1 MVLLVTSR
9 ERLKLQAEWVFDL
22 HGLDYPDQGN
32 PDDIE
37 RYSAVQLF
45 MLHARKV
52 QRQFSL
58 SESEARAV
66 VRICQLVE
74 GMPLA
79 IELAASAVHQRS
91 CAAIAAEIERDLQ
104 MLVSAIHDIPER
116 HRSVW
121 AAFEHSWRL
130 LSPEEQQ
137 SLGRLSVFHGGF
149 DEGAAAQVACSP
161 CPGAGDIGGQIPA
174 ALRSGWSLRNAR
186 AGAAVRLCKAGE
198 SRRARNPPKMLI

>member
-1 MVLLVTSR
+1 MT
-9 ERLKLQAEWVFDL
+9 
-22 HGLDYPDQGN
+22 
-32 PDDIE
+32 IE

-52 QRQFSL
+52 RRQFSL
-58 SESEARAV
+58 SEPEARAV

-104 MLVSAIHDIPER
+104 MLVSSVQDIPER

-130 LSPEEQQ
+130 LSLEEQQ
-137 SLGRLSVFHGGF
+137 SLGRLSIFHGGF

-161 CPGAGDIGGQIPA
+161 SRVLATLVDKSLLRFGQGGRYGMHELVQQYA
-174 ALRSGWSLRNAR
+174 YAKL
-186 AGAAVRLCKAGE
+186 VKAGE
-198 SRRARNPPKMLI
+198 LESTQNAHLRYFLGLAEEAEPSLYAAPAAPMDGAS